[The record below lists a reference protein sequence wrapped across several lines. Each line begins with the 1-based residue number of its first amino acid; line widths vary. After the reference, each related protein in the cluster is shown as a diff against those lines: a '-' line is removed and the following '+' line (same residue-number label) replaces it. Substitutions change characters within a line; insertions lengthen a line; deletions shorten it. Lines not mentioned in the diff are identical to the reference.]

1 MAPTPAD
8 RRLQAALRALAAEDV
23 VELIAE
29 ARQEAR
35 ARVRAQLT
43 DALTEVML
51 ERAHREIAEAAELG
65 TETRTDAHEEAYDED
80 HETESDRA
88 TESYQTEG
96 GTDTRPRANTGPAP
110 RLDPTGTGVYV
121 YCVVPADADLA
132 RDLPSIDPAYPPT
145 LIRHERLAAVVSRV
159 PLADFGEERLR
170 DRLADMDWLERTA
183 RAHEL
188 ALETIG
194 RYATL
199 IPMRLCSV
207 YRNET
212 GVTEMLAREA
222 KALEEALV
230 HLDAKTEWGLKV
242 FATPSSTTTGVDH
255 ERGASGTEYMQRRR
269 TDRARR
275 RSADQELHDDCVA
288 IHERLAAV
296 VADALTAPPQRPE
309 VSGHAGQMLLNGV
322 YLVEDDQLNT
332 FLTLV
337 DELKAR
343 YLTDSL
349 ELQVTGPWPAYNFV
363 PGTIGA
369 AW

>member
-1 MAPTPAD
+1 MAQTPAD
-8 RRLQAALRALAAEDV
+8 RRLRPALGKLAAEDV
-23 VELIAE
+23 SELIAE

-35 ARVRAQLT
+35 VRVRAHLA
-43 DALTEVML
+43 DALTEAML
-51 ERAHREIAEAAELG
+51 DRAYRAITEFAETDHEPKRKPRPAAE
-65 TETRTDAHEEAYDED
+65 TQPPAQPEPA
-80 HETESDRA
+80 
-88 TESYQTEG
+88 Q
-96 GTDTRPRANTGPAP
+96 PAP
-110 RLDPTGTGVYV
+110 QEGTGVYI
-121 YCVVPADADLA
+121 YCVVPADTELP
-132 RDLPSIDPAYPPT
+132 RDLPSIDPAHSPT
-145 LIRHERLAAVVSRV
+145 LIRHERLAAVVSPV

-170 DRLADMDWLERTA
+170 ERLADMDWLERTA

-188 ALETIG
+188 ALETVG
-194 RYATL
+194 RHATL

-212 GVTEMLAREA
+212 GVKEMLAREA

-230 HLDAKTEWGLKV
+230 HLDGKTEWGLKV
-242 FATPSSTTTGVDH
+242 FAPSTTATSTDG
-255 ERGASGTEYMQRRR
+255 EPGASGTEYMQRRR
-269 TDRARR
+269 SDRDRR
-275 RSADQELHDDCVA
+275 RNADQELHDDCVA

-296 VADALTAPPQRPE
+296 VADALTSPPQRPE

-337 DELKAR
+337 DQLKAR
-343 YLTDSL
+343 YLTDGL